1 MTDITCVYFL
11 SLEAANVDD
20 FKKLIVDI
28 VAAAKHEAGTLIYE
42 YSASEDQR
50 QFHIV
55 ERYRAEAVLPHVEL
69 TFAPFA
75 ERFLELAKIEHLY
88 VYGVVPR
95 DIRDKLDGFNAVYM
109 SPVAGFSKSFAVA

>member
-11 SLEAANVDD
+11 SLETANVDD
-20 FKKLIVDI
+20 FKKLVVEI
-28 VAAAKHEAGTLIYE
+28 VAAANHEAGTLIYE
-42 YSASEDQR
+42 YSASQDER

-55 ERYRAEAVLPHVEL
+55 ERYRSEAILPHVEL

-88 VYGVVPR
+88 VYGVVPQ
-95 DIRDKLDGFNAVYM
+95 DIRDKLDVFSPVYM
-109 SPVAGFSKSFAVA
+109 SPVAGFSKLFAVA